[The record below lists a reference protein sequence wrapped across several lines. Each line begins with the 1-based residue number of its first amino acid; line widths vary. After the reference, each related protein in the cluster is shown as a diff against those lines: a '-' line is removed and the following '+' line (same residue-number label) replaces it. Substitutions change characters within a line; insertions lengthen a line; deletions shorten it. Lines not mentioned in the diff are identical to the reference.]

1 MIKRDEKQNNNQL
14 DRKFFQDDG
23 HTQKKQPKNK
33 IFKKITNKVKAR
45 DFLKHFLQS
54 IQATKDFQNNAFVIG
69 VYSFLLKNSNP
80 LMNDRKLDSKNNEN
94 YIKMLWQKRLP
105 HKICYYVYLKD
116 NYLALTQLRITFQR
130 ANVIIKI

>member
-1 MIKRDEKQNNNQL
+1 MTAHTKNNQ
-14 DRKFFQDDG
+14 RIKF
-23 HTQKKQPKNK
+23 K
-33 IFKKITNKVKAR
+33 KKITTKVKAR
-45 DFLKHFLQS
+45 NFLTNISYSRYKPQKIFS
-54 IQATKDFQNNAFVIG
+54 NAFVIG

-80 LMNDRKLDSKNNEN
+80 LTNDRKFDSKNNEN

-116 NYLALTQLRITFQR
+116 NYLAFAQLRITFQR